1 LLRKRSKTALRKR
14 STSSDL
20 PANRLIPFGAGQGS
34 APALLRNRSRR
45 AHWRHVSRD
54 KIAGQVV
61 ASRMKTQL
69 ECGVSGSMAAVL
81 GRSVQLHLV
90 GSARGLSNTVCF
102 RSHARQCL
110 SLQAENCLGRLGHV
124 PMNRTFRFSMLRII
138 RFRAQT
144 VLPRCATRR
153 STEVRDSVG
162 LSRRKEHPLVGI
174 QVKPSIPN
182 SREMGPAGSSVTV
195 LRANPRAKK
204 LT

>member
-1 LLRKRSKTALRKR
+1 
-14 STSSDL
+14 
-20 PANRLIPFGAGQGS
+20 
-34 APALLRNRSRR
+34 
-45 AHWRHVSRD
+45 
-54 KIAGQVV
+54 
-61 ASRMKTQL
+61 MKTQL

-124 PMNRTFRFSMLRII
+124 PMNRTFRSSMLRII

-153 STEVRDSVG
+153 STEVRDSVSHTAWLRG
-162 LSRRKEHPLVGI
+162 ALTREKPIVLVADNPDDIHAYSARFAEEQLLQPGHRRARRKEALDDRFLA
-174 QVKPSIPN
+174 
-182 SREMGPAGSSVTV
+182 SRSVFK
-195 LRANPRAKK
+195 RSPIII
-204 LT
+204 

>member
-1 LLRKRSKTALRKR
+1 
-14 STSSDL
+14 
-20 PANRLIPFGAGQGS
+20 
-34 APALLRNRSRR
+34 
-45 AHWRHVSRD
+45 
-54 KIAGQVV
+54 
-61 ASRMKTQL
+61 MKTQL

-110 SLQAENCLGRLGHV
+110 SLQAENCLGSLGHV

-153 STEVRDSVG
+153 STEVRDSVSHTAWLRG
-162 LSRRKEHPLVGI
+162 ALTREKPIVLVADNPDDIHAYSARFAERTTSPTRPSSRAPARKLSTIGFWP
-174 QVKPSIPN
+174 
-182 SREMGPAGSSVTV
+182 REVFKRSPIII
-195 LRANPRAKK
+195 
-204 LT
+204 